1 MHNRTFSKR
10 SLLLA
15 LLVVYFI
22 FCSFVFLSLSI
33 PPADFPFC
41 VAMFVVAVWGLF
53 AAAGESRVWRLIWIG
68 ALVGAILAGALELI
82 SGARIAHQHHAELIS
97 PHAVLPVSS
106 PPAPVN

>member
-1 MHNRTFSKR
+1 MYNRTFSKR

-15 LLVVYFI
+15 LLAVYFF

-41 VAMFVVAVWGLF
+41 GAMFVISVWGLF
-53 AAAGESRVWRLIWIG
+53 AATGESRVWRLIWVG
-68 ALVGAILAGALELI
+68 ALLGAILCGALELI

-106 PPAPVN
+106 LPAPAN